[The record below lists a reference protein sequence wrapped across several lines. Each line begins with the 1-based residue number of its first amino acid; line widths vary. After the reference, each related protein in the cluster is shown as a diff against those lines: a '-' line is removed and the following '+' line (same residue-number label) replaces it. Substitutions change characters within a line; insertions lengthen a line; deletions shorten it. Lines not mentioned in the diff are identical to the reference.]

1 MSGPRS
7 LRETVLRRAEAGFD
21 PPERERPELSE
32 AVRDLK
38 VTERARADKTSRLK
52 AMRLEKEEAERLAKE
67 SSVVVAKKK
76 PTSATKKK
84 VESTKLRRGHG
95 SA

>member
-1 MSGPRS
+1 MNAPRN

-21 PPERERPELSE
+21 PPERERPDVSE

-38 VTERARADKTSRLK
+38 VTERARADKTSRLR

-67 SSVVVAKKK
+67 ASVVPVKKK
-76 PTSATKKK
+76 TTSTTKKK
-84 VESTKLRRGHG
+84 VESTKVRRGHG